1 MKAKLIIVLLCSLFF
16 LALVTVRLKTREV
29 LLRYEIADLEAFE
42 VLLYER
48 YRFSKSEVEKKAG
61 MIDLLTR
68 AAELGIDL
76 RLLSPDGR
84 DVPLI
89 TTADDG
95 FQLE

>member
-1 MKAKLIIVLLCSLFF
+1 MKAKLIIILLCSLFF
-16 LALVTVRLKTREV
+16 LALVTVRLKTREL
-29 LLRYEIADLEAFE
+29 LLRYEIADLETFE

-48 YRFSKSEVEKKAG
+48 YTFSKSEVEKKAG

-68 AAELGIDL
+68 AAELDIDL
-76 RLLSPDGR
+76 RLKSPDGR

-89 TTADDG
+89 ASTEDG